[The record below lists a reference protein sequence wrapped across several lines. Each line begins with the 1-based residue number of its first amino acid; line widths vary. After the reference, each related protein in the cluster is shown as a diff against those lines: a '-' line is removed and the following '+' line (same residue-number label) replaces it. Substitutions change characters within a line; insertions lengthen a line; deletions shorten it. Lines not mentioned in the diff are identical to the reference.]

1 MSLVLVSANIRQKY
15 LCVKVVGKLFSTY
28 LRPEPKRHIMSAIKT
43 FIEDDPEYQAAYREW
58 AERIA
63 REEAEYFAQF
73 ESREHYESVTQNP
86 QS

>member
-1 MSLVLVSANIRQKY
+1 MFRTCEQNIFVLSLPSNQSDK
-15 LCVKVVGKLFSTY
+15 
-28 LRPEPKRHIMSAIKT
+28 IMSAIKA

-73 ESREHYESVTQNP
+73 ESREEYEQVTQNP

>member
-1 MSLVLVSANIRQKY
+1 MCAKLVR
-15 LCVKVVGKLFSTY
+15 KLFRFIFAPNQSDN
-28 LRPEPKRHIMSAIKT
+28 IMSFIKR

-73 ESREHYESVTQNP
+73 ESREEYEQVTNKHQ
-86 QS
+86 

>member
-1 MSLVLVSANIRQKY
+1 VCKTCEENIFVLSLPSNQ
-15 LCVKVVGKLFSTY
+15 SDN
-28 LRPEPKRHIMSAIKT
+28 IMSFIKR

-73 ESREHYESVTQNP
+73 ESREEYEQVTQNP

>member
-1 MSLVLVSANIRQKY
+1 MSLI
-15 LCVKVVGKLFSTY
+15 
-28 LRPEPKRHIMSAIKT
+28 KR

-63 REEAEYFAQF
+63 REEAEYFAAF
-73 ESREHYESVTQNP
+73 ESREEYEQVTQNP